1 MILTLIGIGL
11 IVLGIIC
18 LFISAKRSLSYDMV
32 VSLVDA
38 GAVSL
43 IGGLVITLV
52 TVICIIVSHTGVY
65 NDIYTSKLTYESL
78 IDRIEYIDNDYE
90 DVSKSEVIKDVCE
103 WNKSVHSSKYWS
115 SNPWT
120 SWFWS
125 QKYVDSLEYIELE
138 DLNVSN

>member
-18 LFISAKRSLSYDMV
+18 LFVSTKRLLSCDMSFLLEATSAI
-32 VSLVDA
+32 SLV
-38 GAVSL
+38 
-43 IGGLVITLV
+43 IG
-52 TVICIIVSHTGVY
+52 ICITIILGIIIILTHSCID

-78 IDRIEYIDNDYE
+78 IDRIEYIDSDYE
-90 DVSKSEVIKDVCE
+90 DVSKSEVIKDIYE
-103 WNKSVHSSKYWS
+103 WNKSVHSAKYWS

-120 SWFWS
+120 NWFWS

-138 DLNVSN
+138 E

>member
-1 MILTLIGIGL
+1 MIITLIGIGL

-18 LFISAKRSLSYDMV
+18 LFISERSLSYDM
-32 VSLVDA
+32 SFLLDA
-38 GAVSL
+38 CGAISFVIGL
-43 IGGLVITLV
+43 IITIV
-52 TVICIIVSHTGVY
+52 TVIFIIVSHTGVD

-78 IDRIEYIDNDYE
+78 IDRIEYIDSDYE
-90 DVSKSEVIKDVCE
+90 DVSKSEVIKDVYE
-103 WNKSVHSSKYWS
+103 WNKSVHNVKYWS
-115 SNPWT
+115 GNPWT